1 MSSLTAPLFATGGGT
16 FTRADSCIVSEL
28 RPSPNHGER
37 RGPYG
42 VGKKPDILL
51 LHYTGMP
58 AGRGMSACERAV
70 RWLTTEES
78 QVSCHYVVDEDGR
91 VLQLVAEDRRAWH
104 AGIGAWKGDVDI
116 NSASIGIEIVNPGH
130 VWDMSSA
137 AFADQSGAPEVHPG
151 YRDFPDVQID
161 AVIALSRDIVTRN
174 RIPTEN
180 VIAHSDITPTR
191 KSDPGEK
198 FPWGRLAEAG
208 LGIWVEPAAQSEGP
222 SLKSGDEGQ
231 PVRAIQSML
240 ALLGYQI
247 PLTGVFD
254 AGTTAVITAFQR
266 HWRPSRVDGIADRST
281 IMTLNALLQKLQA
294 KGERA

>member
-1 MSSLTAPLFATGGGT
+1 MTSIAAPIFATSAEPL
-16 FTRADSCIVSEL
+16 TRADSHVVSDI

-37 RGPYG
+37 RGAYG
-42 VGKKPDILL
+42 LGKKPDVLL

-58 AGRGMSACERAV
+58 AGRGMNACERAV

-104 AGIGAWKGDVDI
+104 AGVGAWKGETDI

-130 VWDMSSA
+130 FWDMSAA
-137 AFADQSGAPEVHPG
+137 AFSDRSGTPEVHPG
-151 YRDFPDVQID
+151 YAEFPDGQIE
-161 AVIALSRDIVTRN
+161 AVIALARDIVARN
-174 RIPTEN
+174 RIPAEN
-180 VIAHSDITPTR
+180 VIAHSDIAPSR

-198 FPWGRLAEAG
+198 FPWNRLATAG
-208 LGIWVEPAAQSEGP
+208 LGLWVEPAGPSEGP

-247 PLTGVFD
+247 ALTGVFD
-254 AGTTAVITAFQR
+254 TGTIAIVTAFQR
-266 HWRPSRVDGIADRST
+266 HWRPSRVDGVADRST
-281 IMTLNALLQKLQA
+281 IMTLHALVQKLQA
-294 KGERA
+294 KEERP